1 MTKTFTLF
9 FLLLGNLFFS
19 IAKNNL
25 HIVEINPVAFD
36 NTAAKTSSATTAFR
50 FENTDYLVIEPKLNS
65 AAIFEGKDV
74 SINSYLGNG
83 LYLIATDAD
92 KTSLLLQ
99 SIPYKKVG
107 YIAEESKLDESL
119 ITTTAAVPVT
129 VMYASGTSNHTI
141 TTLAEQTGISIINND
156 KVHHHFSAYANKS
169 QIDKLVKYPFVYFVT
184 KFYPNK
190 TPLIY
195 NGSLMMGVFQVQEDK
210 PYGFNLKGEGINV
223 GIWDDGAIGNHK
235 DLPVNRNIVIDKNR
249 SSLGFMYHTTE
260 VAGCIGGSGNFFA
273 PLRGTA
279 PRSNMYYWDYIGDL
293 VKEIYTSKNNY
304 SIDISNHSYNFAS
317 TNCFQSG
324 LYIPEASDLDKLV
337 KDNPTLLPVVAVGNS
352 ASAACASLSDTFSS
366 VDIGFQGCKNALTV
380 GWLFFNEKLVE
391 NSGRGPTEDGRIK
404 PELVAKGFGVQT
416 LLPNNSFGVVY
427 GSSYSAPLVAG
438 LAALLYQKYN
448 QLFGT
453 SPNASLIRAI
463 LINSARDLGNKGPD
477 YSFGFGKPD
486 AYRAVKSLANSL
498 YFEDG
503 IIQNESIVH
512 NISVSQN
519 TAQLKVTMSWTDKE
533 GNPISNKHLV
543 NDLDLK
549 VVTPSGDTILPWKL
563 NPAIPQNLALRGIDN
578 INNNEQVTIDNP
590 LVGEYKIIVK
600 GSVVPFGPQQYA
612 VAFYTQERKIQ
623 ITHPNGAEV
632 LDATSSTMIK
642 WNANGID
649 SLARIEFS
657 SDSGNTWQ
665 TVVNNIQLSTQTFDW
680 AVPVA
685 SSKNCLIRISSGN
698 NIDVSESFFTVG
710 SQLNYP
716 AINHTV
722 CDKTVKINWVR
733 FTGASAYK
741 VYLFVDS
748 IWTFVGQ
755 TDTTTFTINNL
766 TNGKEYMYAIST
778 INNGTEGNH
787 SLAKLFTP
795 ISGACTTLN
804 DVGVYAVNSPLGGRK
819 FTSTTLTSSEKIS
832 LIIKNFGSAV
842 QNSIS
847 VSYKINGGTV
857 RTATL
862 TDIVTSN
869 DTSII
874 RFGVNENLNAIGN
887 YNLVAWTNLPGDNN
901 SKNDTLYYTIKHL
914 QNNPIQLPFFES
926 FDKNQT
932 EITSATFG
940 MDSLLYMDYYPE
952 VGGRYRTNEGNL
964 YAKTGNAAISLDNY
978 LGTGSKKNEL
988 IFTYN
993 LSSYVDSVVFLE
1005 FNYMNRAEPDSNDL
1019 VFARG
1024 DDTKPWIRIYDLFSN
1039 RGTPAVY
1046 KTVKDIN
1053 LYQKLKIENGQDFST
1068 STQLK
1073 ILHTATKKGITPNND
1088 GGYSFDDFTLFNAGR
1103 DVSVLSIE
1111 VKKIQCSAS
1120 FTPQPVSIKITN
1132 NSSQTVSNLSVFY
1145 KVGNNPAISE
1155 IVATP
1160 INTNDTLEYSF
1171 SALFNYGNPG
1181 MYPVTCWIQYPGD
1194 KNTTNDT
1201 IATSVIVMKT
1211 IDTFPYYNDLE
1222 TNNGNI
1228 FSDGINNSWVWAT
1241 PLKYNMNNAAQDN
1254 KAWTT
1259 GVEKGYNFN
1268 ENSSLYMGC
1277 MDFSSLTKDP
1287 LISFNFLSVMQT
1299 QSDSAYAEY
1308 SIDGLEWKRLGCY
1321 NCGVNWYNGSQ
1332 NKPVWD
1338 RVVFPWQ
1345 VAHIKVPLTDLQEAS
1360 NFMYRIRLISDDF
1373 VISEGLGI
1381 DDIRIFN
1388 DYQEIATTDSAY
1400 ILQTSTGNGWIQ
1412 FYRNGRLMAELYDDN
1427 KNLGNI
1433 LAGYEANTDKL
1444 KTFDNKNIF
1453 PRNWVFKPQ
1462 NPQLGNY
1469 KVRLYVLNEE
1479 YTQFV
1484 INEDSISR
1492 MGDIGMM
1499 RYIGLN
1505 TNLDAFDNHVKSYY
1519 KNFTPDDIQFYPY
1532 QNGYFVEFETDT
1544 LGEFYLISLKQ
1555 DANAIQNINLV
1566 DFSAQKIN
1574 DDVYLD
1580 WKTTREVNSNV
1591 FIIQYS
1597 FDAAVFIDIDTIPAG
1612 GFSSNTT
1619 LYNYLHE
1626 LNATSGIYYYR
1637 IKMVDNSNRFS
1648 YSLIDSVYF
1657 APNVGVQQNILAA
1670 TAYVAESDIVIDFKN
1685 KLQTPSVVYV
1695 YNSLGQLQFTK
1706 KMTLDNGI
1714 NPLGISDFLNWSN
1727 GAYYL
1732 RIQAKDQSYY
1742 SKLMKQK
1749 L

>member
-25 HIVEINPVAFD
+25 QIVDINPVAFD
-36 NTAAKTSSATTAFR
+36 NSAAKTASAATAYR

-65 AAIFEGKDV
+65 AAIFEEKGV
-74 SINSYLGNG
+74 SVNSYLGNG

-107 YIAEESKLDESL
+107 YIAEESKVDESL
-119 ITTTAAVPVT
+119 KSTTAAVPVT
-129 VMYASGTSNHTI
+129 VMYASGTSNQII

-169 QIDKLVKYPFVYFVT
+169 QIDKLVKYPFVYFAT
-184 KFYPNK
+184 KSYPQKNS
-190 TPLIY
+190 LIY
-195 NGSLMMGVFQVQEDK
+195 DGALMLGALQVQEEN
-210 PYGFNLKGEGINV
+210 PFGYNLKGEGINI
-223 GIWDDGAIGNHK
+223 GIWDDGAVGNHV
-235 DLPVNRNIVIDKNR
+235 DLPVNRNFVVDKQN
-249 SSLGFMYHTTE
+249 SSLAFMSHPTE
-260 VAGCIGGSGNFFA
+260 VAGCIGGGGNLFA
-273 PLRGTA
+273 LLKGIA
-279 PRSNMYYWDYIGDL
+279 PRSNMFYWDVYSDL
-293 VKEIYTSKNNY
+293 VREIAEGKSVYN
-304 SIDISNHSYNFAS
+304 IDISNHSYNFTS

-337 KDNPTLLPVVAVGNS
+337 NDNPSLLPVVAVGNT
-352 ASAACASLSDTFSS
+352 AAFTCATATDTFNS

-380 GWLFFNEKLVE
+380 GWLFSNEKIVE

-404 PELVAKGFGVQT
+404 PELVAKGFAVQT
-416 LLPNNSFGVVY
+416 MLPNNNFGLVY
-427 GSSYSAPLVAG
+427 GSSYSAPQISG
-438 LAALLYQKYN
+438 LASLMYQRYK
-448 QLFGT
+448 QQFSST
-453 SPNASLIRAI
+453 PKAALIRAI

-477 YSFGFGKPD
+477 FTFGFGKPD
-486 AYRAVKSLANSL
+486 AYRAITSIANNL
-498 YFEDG
+498 FLEDAILQSEVNSQ
-503 IIQNESIVH
+503 IIAVP
-512 NISVSQN
+512 QN
-519 TAQLKVTMSWTDKE
+519 TVQLKITLSWTDKE
-533 GNPISNKHLV
+533 GNPVADQSLV
-543 NDLDLK
+543 NNLDLK

-563 NPAIPQNLALRGIDN
+563 NPAIPQNIALRGIDN

-590 LVGEYKIIVK
+590 AEGNYTIVVK
-600 GSVVPFGPQQYA
+600 GTAVPFGPQEYA
-612 VAFYTQERKIQ
+612 IAYYTQERKIEL
-623 ITHPNGAEV
+623 THPNGGEL
-632 LDATSSTMIK
+632 LDALINTQIK
-642 WNANGID
+642 WYANGID
-649 SLARIEFS
+649 SLAKIEFS
-657 SDSGNTWQ
+657 SDSGNTWLTVANNYQISKQ
-665 TVVNNIQLSTQTFDW
+665 TIDW
-680 AVPVA
+680 SVPVVA
-685 SSKNCLIRISSGN
+685 SKNCLIKISSGN
-698 NIDVSESFFTVG
+698 NADVSSSVFAIG
-710 SQLNYP
+710 SQLSYP

-722 CDKTVKINWVR
+722 CDRSVKINWPP
-733 FTGASAYK
+733 FAGASGYK
-741 VYLFVDS
+741 VYLFTDS
-748 IWTFVGQ
+748 VWINVGQ
-755 TDTTTFTINNL
+755 TDLTTFTINNL
-766 TNGKEYMYAIST
+766 INGKTYMYSIAT
-778 INNGTEGNH
+778 INNGLEGNR
-787 SLAKLFTP
+787 SLAKFFTP
-795 ISGACTTLN
+795 LKNACTTLN
-804 DVGVYAVNSPLGGRK
+804 DVGVYAVNAPLGGRK
-819 FTSTTLTSSEKIS
+819 FTSSTLSSAQKIS
-832 LIIKNFGSAV
+832 FIIKNFGTV
-842 QNSIS
+842 TQNSIT
-847 VSYKINGGTV
+847 VSYRINGGPQRSVTFP
-857 RTATL
+857 
-862 TDIVTSN
+862 DILTSN
-869 DTSII
+869 DTSIA
-874 RFGVNENLNAIGN
+874 RFSVNENMDAAGD
-887 YNLVAWTNLPGDNN
+887 YNLVAWTSLAGDNN
-901 SKNDTLYYTIKHL
+901 RNNDTLYYKIRHL
-914 QNNPIQLPFFES
+914 PNAPLTLPFNES
-926 FDKNQT
+926 FET
-932 EITSATFG
+932 LRAEITSATFG
-940 MDSLLYMDYYPE
+940 LNGLDYADYYPE
-952 VGGRYRTNEGNL
+952 DGGRLRANEGNL
-964 YAKTGNAAISLDNY
+964 YANTGNVAFSLDNY
-978 LGTGSKKNEL
+978 LGTGAKKNEL
-988 IFTYN
+988 IYTYN
-993 LSSYVDSVVFLE
+993 LSGYVDSLVFLE

-1039 RGTPAVY
+1039 RGTPANY
-1046 KTVKDIN
+1046 KNVKDIN
-1053 LYQKLKIENGQDFST
+1053 LYQKLKIENGQSFSS

-1073 ILHTATKKGITPNND
+1073 IEQTGTKKGITPNND
-1088 GGYSFDDFTLFNAGR
+1088 GGYSFDDFKLFNAGR
-1103 DVSVLSIE
+1103 DVSVLNVD
-1111 VKKIQCSAS
+1111 VKKINCSAS
-1120 FTPQPVSIKITN
+1120 FTPQPIKIKIRN
-1132 NSSQTVSNLSVFY
+1132 NSSQTISNLPVFY
-1145 KVGNNPAISE
+1145 KAGDNPVVSE
-1155 IVATP
+1155 FLTSSVNA
-1160 INTNDTLEYSF
+1160 NDSIEYTF
-1171 SALFNYGNPG
+1171 STLFNTVIPG
-1181 MYPVTCWIQYPGD
+1181 EYPITCWVKNPGD
-1194 KNTTNDT
+1194 KNSINDT
-1201 IATSVIVMKT
+1201 ISTSVIIMKT
-1211 IDTFPYYNDLE
+1211 IDSFPYYNDLE
-1222 TNNGNI
+1222 TNNGAI
-1228 FSDGINNSWVWAT
+1228 FSEGVNNSWVWAT

-1268 ENSSLYMGC
+1268 ENSYLYMGC
-1277 MDFSSLTKDP
+1277 LDFSALTEDP
-1287 LISFNFLSVMQT
+1287 LISFNFMSVMQT
-1299 QSDSAYAEY
+1299 ESDSAFTEY
-1308 SIDGLEWKRLGCY
+1308 STDGLEWKRLGCY
-1321 NCGVNWYNGSQ
+1321 NCGLNWYNGSQ
-1332 NKPVWD
+1332 NRPIWD

-1345 VAHIKVPLTDLQEAS
+1345 VAHIKVPLADLSDAS

-1373 VISEGLGI
+1373 VVTEGLGI

-1433 LAGYEANTDKL
+1433 LAGYEANANKL

-1469 KVRLYVLNEE
+1469 KVRLYVLNAE

-1492 MGDIGMM
+1492 MGDIGLM

-1519 KNFTPDDIQFYPY
+1519 KNFTPAEIQFYPY

-1555 DANAIQNINLV
+1555 DANAIQNINLL

-1574 DDVYLD
+1574 DDVILD
-1580 WKTTREVNSNV
+1580 WKTTREINSKE

-1597 FDAAVFIDIDTIPAG
+1597 FDAGVFIDVDTVPAG

-1714 NPLGISDFLNWSN
+1714 NPLGITDFLNWSN

-1749 L
+1749 Q